1 MYNENKQIDA
11 ALALR
16 SYSITKIQTDESAK
30 TGICYDQDVEP
41 ILGSTL
47 VRDQKFQERVVTETR
62 DLLSNI
68 PKSNS

>member
-1 MYNENKQIDA
+1 MTFEYATKLKKPRIHIHRSA
-11 ALALR
+11 AD
-16 SYSITKIQTDESAK
+16 YSDEAFF
-30 TGICYDQDVEP
+30 
-41 ILGSTL
+41 TL